1 MARFTLPRDLYHGKG
16 SLEALKTLRGKRA
29 IVVVGGGSMK
39 RFGFLDKVEQYL
51 KEAGMEVRLFEGVE
65 PDPSVETVMK
75 GAAVMREFQ
84 PDWIVSIGG
93 GSPIDA
99 AKAIVF
105 FAHQQGAIP
114 PCPFTAIPTTSGTGS
129 EVSSFAVITDHKKNV
144 KYPMVDDSL
153 LPTSAVLNAELV
165 MSVPPKVTAD
175 AGLDVLTHA
184 IEAFVST
191 DRTDFTDAMAEKAIK
206 LIYRY
211 LLTVYQ
217 EPDNYE
223 ARQRVHNASC
233 MAGIAFSNAGLGL
246 NHAMAHTLGA
256 KFHIAHGRANAI
268 LLPYVM
274 SFNAGCATQ
283 LTETAQRYAKIAYLC
298 DISTASVRQSAL
310 NVIRTIRSWTKK
322 MDIPPTI
329 KAAGV
334 STEDFQAELPEMVE
348 DALADA
354 CLTSAPRRCT
364 KEDIRQVFE
373 NAYIGKLP

>member
-1 MARFTLPRDLYHGKG
+1 MEKFSSITTIYMGKDALADAVGGARRVFIVSDPFMVSSGKI
-16 SLEALKTLRGKRA
+16 SYVTDYLEGTGAEYEIFSDVQADPDIETVAAGTARIIEFKPDH
-29 IVVVGGGSMK
+29 VVV
-39 RFGFLDKVEQYL
+39 L
-51 KEAGMEVRLFEGVE
+51 
-65 PDPSVETVMK
+65 
-75 GAAVMREFQ
+75 
-84 PDWIVSIGG
+84 GG

-191 DRTDFTDAMAEKAIK
+191 NRTDFTDAMAEKAIK

-283 LTETAQRYAKIAYLC
+283 LTDTAQRYAKIAYLC

-310 NVIRTIRSWTKK
+310 NVIRMIRSWTKK

>member
-1 MARFTLPRDLYHGKG
+1 MKKFSSITTIYMGKEALAEAVGGARRVFIVCDPFMVSSGKVSYVTAYLQGTGAEYDIFSDVQADPDIETVVAGMARLIEFKPDH
-16 SLEALKTLRGKRA
+16 
-29 IVVVGGGSMK
+29 VVV
-39 RFGFLDKVEQYL
+39 L
-51 KEAGMEVRLFEGVE
+51 
-65 PDPSVETVMK
+65 
-75 GAAVMREFQ
+75 
-84 PDWIVSIGG
+84 GG

-99 AKAIVF
+99 AKAMIF
-105 FAHQQGAIP
+105 FARRQGAMP

-144 KYPMVDDSL
+144 KYPMVDESL

-184 IEAFVST
+184 VEAFVST
-191 DRTDFTDAMAEKAIK
+191 NRTDFTDAMAEKAIK
-206 LIYRY
+206 LICRH
-211 LLTVYQ
+211 LLTAYR
-217 EPDNYE
+217 EPENYE

-233 MAGIAFSNAGLGL
+233 IAGIAFSNAGLGL

-283 LTETAQRYAKIAYLC
+283 LTETAKRYAKIARLC

-322 MDIPPTI
+322 MDIPQTI
-329 KAAGV
+329 REAGV
-334 STEDFQAELPEMVE
+334 SEADFHARLPEM
-348 DALADA
+348 AADA
-354 CLTSAPRRCT
+354 SADGCLATAPRPCT
-364 KEDIRQVFE
+364 QDDIRRVFE
-373 NAYIGKLP
+373 NAYDGKLP